1 MRRVSNVNASTEVFA
16 NAFFTMIAF
25 VEKRIAPMNV
35 IRNPEKLLR
44 FSLIINMSYELRV
57 MN

>member
-25 VEKRIAPMNV
+25 VEKRIAPIKVM
-35 IRNPEKLLR
+35 RNPAKEILLDVVCNLL
-44 FSLIINMSYELRV
+44 FIGCD
-57 MN
+57 